1 MAMITLTDT
10 DGISFDIDTAMIGV
24 VVCNDLETC
33 RLECKDG
40 KKINIRGTV
49 LDILDKIEKAARYEK
64 SKNEKTNTV

>member
-1 MAMITLTDT
+1 MPMIALTDT

-40 KKINIRGTV
+40 NKISIRGTMI
-49 LDILDKIEKAARYEK
+49 DILDKIEKAARYE
-64 SKNEKTNTV
+64 NEKTDTV